1 MELQEFIAE
10 QIAARPIEAKITRQV
25 IRALKVAGKPVKFV
39 FDGYEMVP
47 VRTEQDILTQ
57 VFNLDES
64 WLYTEDGSW
73 VFLVGGN
80 EWDKISDYTISQE
93 EALEP
98 ANEWVRKN
106 ED

>member
-25 IRALKVAGKPVKFV
+25 IRALKAAGKPVKSV

-80 EWDKISDYTISQE
+80 EWDMISDYTVSLE